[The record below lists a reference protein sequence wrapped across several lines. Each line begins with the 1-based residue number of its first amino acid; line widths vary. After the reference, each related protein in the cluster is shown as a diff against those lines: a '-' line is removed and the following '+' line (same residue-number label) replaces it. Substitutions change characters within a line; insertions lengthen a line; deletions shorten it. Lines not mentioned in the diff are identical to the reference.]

1 MILIF
6 ITCFIIG
13 FPIYGC
19 WYQWRK
25 SKRLQKLLDKVSP
38 LLNSI
43 DEKDKKIEFL
53 NKQLEQYQMNEVNN
67 RKNQAYHPMNDKT
80 TNVPANEIKPYNKT
94 SYNSKYTIKEIQEGK
109 DYFVGWTQEGTIHK
123 LILKKRTRGYV
134 DYEPVCTFVNKG
146 WKSPELIKENAQCCT
161 LRIGDAYVYMYSPAK
176 GIVYYSEKS
185 QLCNNDTI
193 LYIETNIEKISSFEK
208 ETIKQTLLEKQQ
220 KKQLEKLATQELID
234 EGTLFPEANKRPPI
248 PKEVV
253 DTVWNR
259 DAGKCVYC
267 GSTENIHLDHIIP
280 FSKGGATNVENL
292 QLLCQKCNLEK
303 SNKIG

>member
-13 FPIYGC
+13 LPIYGY

-25 SKRLQKLLDKVSP
+25 AGRLQKLLDRVTP
-38 LLNSI
+38 LLNSL

-53 NKQLEQYQMNEVNN
+53 NKQLEQYKMTAVNN
-67 RKNQAYHPMNDKT
+67 KENQTYYHPI
-80 TNVPANEIKPYNKT
+80 NEIKPYNKT
-94 SYNSKYTIKEIQEGK
+94 PYNSKYTIKEIQEEK
-109 DYFVGWTQEGTIHK
+109 DYFVGWIQEGTIYK

-134 DYEPVCTFVNKG
+134 DYEPTCTFVNKG

-161 LRIGDAYVYMYSPAK
+161 LRIGDAYIYMYSPAK
-176 GIVYYSEKS
+176 GIVYYLEKS
-185 QLCNNDTI
+185 QLHNNDTV
-193 LYIETNIEKISSFEK
+193 LYIETNTEKISSFEK
-208 ETIKQTLLEKQQ
+208 EVIKQTLLEKQQ

-234 EGTLFPEANKRPPI
+234 EGSLFPEANKRPPI

-267 GSTENIHLDHIIP
+267 SSTENLHLDHIIP